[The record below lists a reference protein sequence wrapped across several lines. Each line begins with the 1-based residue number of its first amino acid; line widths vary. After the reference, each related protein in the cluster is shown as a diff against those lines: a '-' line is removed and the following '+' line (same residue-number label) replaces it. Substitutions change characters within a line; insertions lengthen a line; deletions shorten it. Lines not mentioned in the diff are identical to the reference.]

1 MTSKLSFQ
9 QGSKI
14 VPVKWNVHIS
24 VKRSK
29 TWTSFKITQ
38 FSALKIHL
46 FNCFKNSMINIST
59 GIWSFATN
67 WGCHFHWRSAHVQPR
82 APPCSARQSIFLI
95 NEMLFDYLIDNI
107 SQKLVK
113 LESVE
118 NNGKKKHFEKF
129 QIFQFFF
136 FDFQQ
141 ILFFSYLL
149 SYNINQVVR
158 KYLLDQENRLA
169 HTKWAR
175 ALIANKNDWWN
186 SIFCHFSQ

>member
-14 VPVKWNVHIS
+14 VKWNVHIS

-46 FNCFKNSMINIST
+46 FDCFKNSMINIST

-67 WGCHFHWRSAHVQPR
+67 WGCHFHWHSAHVRPR
-82 APPCSARQSIFLI
+82 APPFSARQSIFLI
-95 NEMLFDYLIDNI
+95 KEMFFDYLIDNI
-107 SQKLVK
+107 AQKLVK

-118 NNGKKKHFEKF
+118 NNGKIENFQNFHFF
-129 QIFQFFF
+129 WHFAIF
-136 FDFQQ
+136 
-141 ILFFSYLL
+141 LWFS
-149 SYNINQVVR
+149 
-158 KYLLDQENRLA
+158 
-169 HTKWAR
+169 T
-175 ALIANKNDWWN
+175 N
-186 SIFCHFSQ
+186 SIFSSFWATLSIK